1 MKTDNYDRLVCTQ
14 SKELFKLCF
23 FYTEENLN
31 LFSLAELREIS
42 DMCKDI
48 SKRADDII
56 SDRRTNLKKRIAEY
70 KENKQWH
77 IVNYT
82 KKH

>member
-14 SKELFKLCF
+14 AKELFKLCF
-23 FYTEENLN
+23 FYTEENFE

-48 SKRADDII
+48 SKRIDDIM
-56 SDRRTNLKKRIAEY
+56 SDRRTNFRKRAEEF
-70 KENKQWH
+70 KRRIDDEIDN
-77 IVNYT
+77 
-82 KKH
+82 